1 MRNLIQSFVRLL
13 VMTVVEGLSL
23 LLMAWIIPGI
33 SIVTD
38 GSSGVFTEAISI
50 AIVLA
55 ILNGLVRPIL
65 VLLTLPIS
73 IVTLGLF
80 TLVINALMLL
90 LASAF
95 LPFFQVDSF
104 WSALGGA
111 VILSAVNTLI
121 TGLITIDDDHSFYD
135 GVVQWISRRKLE
147 EKEVDPGRGI
157 IMLEIDG
164 LSYQRMQ
171 RALDEGI
178 MPIAKRLVEKNSHA
192 LSHTDCGLPSQTSAC
207 QAGIMYG
214 DNYNIPA
221 FRWYDKE
228 QGRLYVSNNFK
239 DAAEINGRY
248 SNGQGLLREGTS
260 INNLM
265 AGDANKAILTMSML
279 LDGPEE
285 VDRRSPEDMYLVFV
299 NPYFFTRALV
309 LTIWDIFVEFF
320 QILRQRIRNTR
331 PRINRLEKAYP
342 ILRGVTN
349 VFMRDVSTYTVILDI
364 IRGSP
369 AIYTTYVGYDEVAHH
384 AGPDTKDAMD
394 TLRGI
399 DKQLGRI
406 LDVIERKAPRPYDV
420 FVLSDHGQSYGATFL
435 QRYGLTLSK
444 YLESLLGGEAKVT
457 EIDATENAQGHAN
470 VLLTEISNLQGAKKT
485 GRVTDAALAQAA
497 RTLESQMGSEEAPP
511 ALMDVAVIACV
522 SGNLANVYFDLHTG
536 KVNQAELNAAHP
548 GLVDTLVSHEGIGLV
563 VAYDEG
569 GAPWVLGKP
578 GARNLQTAQV
588 VEGDPLVQ
596 YGDPDFRAK
605 QLLRLA
611 SFPHAGDLIVISTL
625 YPDGQVAAFEELV
638 GCHGGLGGQ
647 QTDSFLFHPGDME
660 VPPTSNSADVFYVLD
675 ARRGLP
681 VVEEESPEDVE
692 QVGAW
697 SRENLLAGMRDIS
710 ELLSRS
716 LRALRLER
724 GLFSE
729 VADDPKA
736 TGQALLIF
744 VLFGIASGIFDAFN
758 ESLPGAPILKFALD
772 VLGTLLVWSV
782 IIMLA
787 TVAGRV
793 LKGRGTFSRSFRAV
807 GFAHIPEVVTW
818 LHIIPVAGPLFNIVG
833 TVMLLVATWL
843 ALQESLRISK
853 WRALLIP
860 LVALVIVVLS
870 IEVINLVASGTALTV
885 ETILDQ
891 LGLLAG

>member
-1 MRNLIQSFVRLL
+1 MRNLIQSIIRLL
-13 VMTVVEGLSL
+13 IMTVVEGLSL

-33 SIVTD
+33 SIISD
-38 GSSGVFTEAISI
+38 GSSSVLTEAVSI

-55 ILNGLVRPIL
+55 ILNGLIRPIL

-90 LASAF
+90 LAGAV
-95 LPFFQVDSF
+95 LPFFEVDDF
-104 WSALGGA
+104 WAALAGGI
-111 VILSAVNTLI
+111 ILSAVNTVI
-121 TGLITIDDDHSFYD
+121 TGLMTIDDDNSFYD

-147 EKEVDPGRGI
+147 TKEADPGRGI

-164 LSYQRMQ
+164 LSYQRMK
-171 RALDEGI
+171 RALDKGI
-178 MPIAKRLVEKNSHA
+178 MPVAQKLVAKNSHA

-221 FRWYDKE
+221 FRWYDKD

-248 SNGQGLLREGTS
+248 SNGQGLLRQGTS

-309 LTIWDIFVEFF
+309 LTIWDILVEFF
-320 QILRQRIRNTR
+320 QILRQRIRNTW

-399 DKQLGRI
+399 DKQLERM

-435 QRYGLTLSK
+435 QRYGLTLSE
-444 YLESLLGGEAKVT
+444 YLESLLGDEAKVT

-470 VLLTEISNLQGAKKT
+470 VLLTEISNLRGAKKT
-485 GRVTDAALAQAA
+485 GRVTNAALAQAT
-497 RTLESQMGSEEAPP
+497 RTLESQIGSDEAPA
-511 ALMDVAVIACV
+511 ALMDAAVIACV
-522 SGNLANVYFDLHTG
+522 SGNLANVYFDLRAG
-536 KVNQAELNAAHP
+536 KVSQMELEAAHP
-548 GLVDTLVSHEGIGLV
+548 GLLEALVNHEGIGLTV
-563 VAYDEG
+563 TYDDAG
-569 GAPWVLGKP
+569 TPWVLGKP
-578 GARNLQTAQV
+578 GARNLQTGQV
-588 VEGDPLVQ
+588 VDGDPLER
-596 YGDPDFRAK
+596 YGDPEFRAK

-647 QTDSFLFHPGDME
+647 QTDSFLFHPADME
-660 VPPTSNSADVFYVLD
+660 VPPTANSADVFHILNG
-675 ARRGLP
+675 RRGLP
-681 VVEEESPEDVE
+681 VVEAPSQDEPEEVA
-692 QVGAW
+692 AW
-697 SRENLLAGMRDIS
+697 SRRNLLAGMADLPG
-710 ELLSRS
+710 LLSR
-716 LRALRLER
+716 ALRVLR
-724 GLFSE
+724 LDRKLFRE

-744 VLFGIASGIFDAFN
+744 ILFGIAAGIADTFDQ
-758 ESLPGAPILKFALD
+758 SQTDRSILVFVLD
-772 VLGTLLVWSV
+772 FLGTMLIWAF
-782 IIMLA
+782 IILLA

-793 LKGRGTFSRSFRAV
+793 LRGRGTFTRAFRAV
-807 GFAHIPEVVTW
+807 SFAHITTAITW
-818 LHIIPVAGPLFNIVG
+818 LQVIPVAGPLFDIVG
-833 TVMLLVATWL
+833 TVMLLVAIWL

-860 LVALVIVVLS
+860 VVTVIVIVVG
-870 IEVINLVASGTALTV
+870 IAVIDLVASGTALTI
-885 ETILDQ
+885 ETIFTQ
-891 LGLLAG
+891 LGFGTG

>member
-1 MRNLIQSFVRLL
+1 MRNFIQSLIRLL
-13 VMTVVEGLSL
+13 IMTVVEGLSL

-33 SIVTD
+33 TIITD
-38 GSSGVFTEAISI
+38 GSSSVLTEAISI

-55 ILNGLVRPIL
+55 ILNGLIRPIL

-104 WSALGGA
+104 WAALGGA
-111 VILSAVNTLI
+111 IILSAVNTLV
-121 TGLITIDDDHSFYD
+121 TGLISIDDDHSFYD
-135 GVVQWISRRKLE
+135 GVVQWLSRRKLE
-147 EKEVDPGRGI
+147 TKEADPGRGI

-178 MPIAKRLVEKNSHA
+178 MPTAKRLVETNSYN

-214 DNYNIPA
+214 DNDNIPA

-239 DAAEINGRY
+239 DAAELNGRY
-248 SNGQGLLREGTS
+248 ANGQGLLRDGTS

-265 AGDANKAILTMSML
+265 AGDASKAILTMSML
-279 LDGPEE
+279 LEGPEE

-309 LTIWDIFVEFF
+309 LTIWDILVELF
-320 QILRQRIRNTR
+320 QGVRQRIRNAW

-342 ILRGVTN
+342 LLRGVTN

-399 DKQLGRI
+399 DKQLERI

-420 FVLSDHGQSYGATFL
+420 FVLSDHGQSYGATFY
-435 QRYGLTLSK
+435 QRYGLTLSE
-444 YLESLLGGEAKVT
+444 YLESLVAGEAKVT

-470 VLLTEISNLQGAKKT
+470 VLLAEINNLQGSRKT
-485 GRVTDAALAQAA
+485 GRFTDAALAQAA
-497 RTLESQMGSEEAPP
+497 RTLERQTKPDEVPP
-511 ALMDVAVIACV
+511 ALMDSAVIACV
-522 SGNLANVYFDLHTG
+522 SGNLANVYFDLHAG
-536 KVNQAELNAAHP
+536 KVNRAELNVAHP
-548 GLVDTLVSHEGIGLV
+548 GLLETLVDHEGIGLV
-563 VAYDEG
+563 VAYDE
-569 GAPWVLGKP
+569 ASEPWVLGKP
-578 GARNLQTAQV
+578 GARNLQTGQV
-588 VEGDPLVQ
+588 VEGDPLEP

-611 SFPHAGDLIVISTL
+611 KFPHAGDLVVISTL

-647 QTDSFLFHPGDME
+647 QTDSFLFHPADME
-660 VPPTSNSADVFYVLD
+660 VPPTSNSADVFHILN

-681 VVEEESPEDVE
+681 MEEKVPQEAVAVES
-692 QVGAW
+692 AW
-697 SRENLLAGMRDIS
+697 SWGNLFAGMRDLS
-710 ELLSRS
+710 GLLSRS

-724 GLFSE
+724 SLFRE

-736 TGQALLIF
+736 NGQALLIF
-744 VLFGIASGIFDAFN
+744 ILFGIASGLFDAFN
-758 ESLPGAPILKFALD
+758 DSLPGDPILKFVLD
-772 VLGTLLVWSV
+772 VLGTLLVWSL
-782 IIMLA
+782 IILLA

-793 LKGRGTFSRSFRAV
+793 LKGKGTFSRAFRAV
-807 GFAHIPEVVTW
+807 GFAHVPEAITW
-818 LHIIPVAGPLFNIVG
+818 LQIIPVAGSLFNVVG

-843 ALQESLRISK
+843 ALQESLRIYK

-860 LVALVIVVLS
+860 LVALVIVLLA
-870 IEVINLVASGTALTV
+870 IEVINLVASGAALTV
-885 ETILDQ
+885 ETILAQ
-891 LGLLAG
+891 LGLLPG

>member
-1 MRNLIQSFVRLL
+1 MRNFIQSLTRLL
-13 VMTVVEGLSL
+13 IMTVVEGLSL
-23 LLMAWIIPGI
+23 LLMVWIIPGI
-33 SIVTD
+33 KITTE
-38 GSSGVFTEAISI
+38 GSSSALTEAISI

-73 IVTLGLF
+73 ILTLGLF

-95 LPFFQVDSF
+95 LPFFQVDDF
-104 WSALGGA
+104 WAALGGA
-111 VILSAVNTLI
+111 VILSAANTLI
-121 TGLITIDDDHSFYD
+121 TSLISIDDDHSFYD
-135 GVVQWISRRKLE
+135 GVVQWISRRKLQTE
-147 EKEVDPGRGI
+147 EADPGRGI

-171 RALDEGI
+171 RALDQGI
-178 MPIAKRLVEKNSHA
+178 MPTAKRLVKTGNHA
-192 LSHTDCGLPSQTSAC
+192 LAHTDCGLPSQTSAC

-248 SNGQGLLREGTS
+248 ANGQGLLRNGTS

-265 AGDANKAILTMSML
+265 AGDASKAILTMSML
-279 LDGPEE
+279 LEGPEE

-309 LTIWDIFVEFF
+309 LTIWDILVELF
-320 QILRQRIRNTR
+320 QGARQRIRNTW

-342 ILRGVTN
+342 LLRGVTN

-384 AGPDTKDAMD
+384 AGPDTEDAMD

-399 DKQLGRI
+399 DKQLERV

-420 FVLSDHGQSYGATFL
+420 FVLSDHGQSYGATFY
-435 QRYGLTLSK
+435 QRYGLTLSQH
-444 YLESLLGGEAKVT
+444 LESLLGGEAKVT

-470 VLLTEISNLQGAKKT
+470 VLLAEINNLQGSRKT

-497 RTLESQMGSEEAPP
+497 RTLERQMEPDEVPP
-511 ALMDVAVIACV
+511 ALMDSAVIACV
-522 SGNLANVYFDLHTG
+522 SGNLANVYFDLHAG
-536 KVNQAELNAAHP
+536 KVSQAELNAAHP
-548 GLVDTLVSHEGIGLV
+548 GLLETLVNHEGIGLV
-563 VAYDEG
+563 VAYGETGD
-569 GAPWVLGKP
+569 PWVLGKS
-578 GARNLQTAQV
+578 GARNLQTGQV
-588 VEGDPLVQ
+588 MEGDPLEA
-596 YGDPDFRAK
+596 YGDPDFRAR

-611 SFPHAGDLIVISTL
+611 GFPHAGDLVVISTL

-647 QTDSFLFHPGDME
+647 QTDSFLFHPADME
-660 VPPTSNSADVFYVLD
+660 VPPTSNSADIFHILN
-675 ARRGLP
+675 ARRGLA
-681 VVEEESPEDVE
+681 VVEEAPQEIIEGQP
-692 QVGAW
+692 AW
-697 SRENLLAGMRDIS
+697 SRENLLAGMGDLS
-710 ELLSRS
+710 GLLSRS

-724 GLFSE
+724 SLFRE

-744 VLFGIASGIFDAFN
+744 VLFGIASGIVDAFN
-758 ESLPGAPILKFALD
+758 GSLPGAPLLKFFLD
-772 VLGTLLVWSV
+772 VLGTLLVWSL
-782 IIMLA
+782 IILLA
-787 TVAGRV
+787 TVAGRT
-793 LKGRGTFSRSFRAV
+793 LKGRGTFSRTFRAV
-807 GFAHIPEVVTW
+807 GFAHVPEAITW

-833 TVMLLVATWL
+833 TVMLLVTTWL

-860 LVALVIVVLS
+860 LVALVIVILAFV
-870 IEVINLVASGTALTV
+870 VIDLVASGAALTV
-885 ETILDQ
+885 ETILAQ
-891 LGLLAG
+891 LGLLPG

>member
-1 MRNLIQSFVRLL
+1 
-13 VMTVVEGLSL
+13 
-23 LLMAWIIPGI
+23 
-33 SIVTD
+33 
-38 GSSGVFTEAISI
+38 
-50 AIVLA
+50 
-55 ILNGLVRPIL
+55 
-65 VLLTLPIS
+65 
-73 IVTLGLF
+73 
-80 TLVINALMLL
+80 
-90 LASAF
+90 
-95 LPFFQVDSF
+95 
-104 WSALGGA
+104 
-111 VILSAVNTLI
+111 
-121 TGLITIDDDHSFYD
+121 
-135 GVVQWISRRKLE
+135 
-147 EKEVDPGRGI
+147 
-157 IMLEIDG
+157 
-164 LSYQRMQ
+164 
-171 RALDEGI
+171 
-178 MPIAKRLVEKNSHA
+178 
-192 LSHTDCGLPSQTSAC
+192 
-207 QAGIMYG
+207 MYG
-214 DNYNIPA
+214 DNYDIPA
-221 FRWYDKE
+221 FRWYEKE

-299 NPYFFTRALV
+299 NPYFFTRSLV

-320 QILRQRIRNTR
+320 QILRQRIRNTW

-399 DKQLGRI
+399 DKQLERI
-406 LDVIERKAPRPYDV
+406 LDVIDRKAPRPYDV

-435 QRYGLTLSK
+435 QRYGLTLSE

-497 RTLESQMGSEEAPP
+497 RTLESQMEPDEAQP
-511 ALMDVAVIACV
+511 ALMDAAAIACV

-536 KVNQAELNAAHP
+536 KVNQAELSAAHP
-548 GLVDTLVSHEGIGLV
+548 GLLETLVSHEGIGLV
-563 VAYDEG
+563 VAYDEAE
-569 GAPWVLGKP
+569 APWVLGKP
-578 GARNLQTAQV
+578 GARNLQTGQV
-588 VEGDPLVQ
+588 VDGDPLEH

-611 SFPHAGDLIVISTL
+611 SFPNAGDLIVISTL

-647 QTDSFLFHPGDME
+647 QTDSFLFHPADMK
-660 VPPTSNSADVFYVLD
+660 VPPTSNSADVFYILD

-681 VVEEESPEDVE
+681 VVEIEPQGVVEES
-692 QVGAW
+692 GAW
-697 SRENLLAGMRDIS
+697 SRENLSAGIRDIS
-710 ELLSRS
+710 GLLSRS

-744 VLFGIASGIFDAFN
+744 ILFGIASGIFDAFN
-758 ESLPGAPILKFALD
+758 ESLPGAPVMKFVLD
-772 VLGTLLVWSV
+772 VLGTVLIWLF
-782 IIMLA
+782 IILLA
-787 TVAGRV
+787 TAAGRV
-793 LKGRGTFSRSFRAV
+793 LKGRGNFSRSFRAI
-807 GFAHIPEVVTW
+807 GFAHIPEAITW
-818 LHIIPVAGPLFNIVG
+818 LHIIPVAGPLFSIAG

-843 ALQESLRISK
+843 ALQESLRVSK

-860 LVALVIVVLS
+860 LVALVIVIMA
-870 IEVINLVASGTALTV
+870 IEVVNLVASGAVLTV
-885 ETILDQ
+885 ETILAQ
-891 LGLLAG
+891 LGLLPG

>member
-1 MRNLIQSFVRLL
+1 MRNLIQSTSRLFIVTL
-13 VMTVVEGLSL
+13 LEGLSL

-38 GSSGVFTEAISI
+38 GSSGVLTEAISI
-50 AIVLA
+50 AIILA

-90 LASAF
+90 LADAF
-95 LPFFQVDSF
+95 LPFFQVDDF
-104 WSALGGA
+104 WAALLGA
-111 VILSAVNTLI
+111 IILSAVNTLI
-121 TGLITIDDDHSFYD
+121 TGLITIDDEHSFYD

-147 EKEVDPGRGI
+147 AKEADPGRGI

-164 LSYQRMQ
+164 LSYKRMQ

-178 MPIAKRLVEKNSHA
+178 MPVARRLVEKNSHA

-214 DNYNIPA
+214 DNHNIPA

-248 SNGQGLLREGTS
+248 SNGQGLLRGGTS

-279 LDGPEE
+279 FDGPEE

-320 QILRQRIRNTR
+320 QILRQRVRNTW

-399 DKQLGRI
+399 DKQLGRV

-420 FVLSDHGQSYGATFL
+420 FVLSDHGQSFGATFL
-435 QRYGLTLSK
+435 QRYGLTLSD
-444 YLESLLGGEAKVT
+444 YLESLLGGDAKVA

-470 VLLTEISNLQGAKKT
+470 VLLTEIGNLQSARRT

-497 RTLESQMGSEEAPP
+497 RTLESQLDSDDAPP
-511 ALMDVAVIACV
+511 ALMDAAVIACV
-522 SGNLANVYFDLHTG
+522 SGNLANVYFDLRAG
-536 KVNQAELNAAHP
+536 KINQTELNAAHP
-548 GLVDTLVSHEGIGLV
+548 GLMESLVAHEGIGLV
-563 VAYDEG
+563 VTYDED

-578 GARNLQTAQV
+578 GARNLRSGRV
-588 VEGDPLVQ
+588 VDGDPLAP
-596 YGDPDFRAK
+596 YGDPDFRAG

-647 QTDSFLFHPGDME
+647 QTDSFLFHPADMD
-660 VPPTSNSADVFYVLD
+660 VPPTSNSADVFHILN

-681 VVEEESPEDVE
+681 LLEEEPQEDAEEVA
-692 QVGAW
+692 AW
-697 SRENLLAGMRDIS
+697 SRENLSAGIGDIS
-710 ELLSRS
+710 GLLSRS

-724 GLFSE
+724 SLFGE

-744 VLFGIASGIFDAFN
+744 VLFGAASGLSDALN
-758 ESLPGAPILKFALD
+758 QSLPGAPITKFVLD
-772 VLGTLLVWSV
+772 TLSTVLVWAF
-782 IIMLA
+782 IILLA
-787 TVAGRV
+787 TLAGRA
-793 LKGRGTFSRSFRAV
+793 LKGRGTFARSFRAV
-807 GFAHIPEVVTW
+807 GFAHIPESLTW

-843 ALQESLRISK
+843 ALQESLRISR

-860 LVALVIVVLS
+860 LVALIIVVLAF
-870 IEVINLVASGTALTV
+870 ETINLVASGATLTL
-885 ETILDQ
+885 ETILAQ
-891 LGLLAG
+891 LGLLAE

>member
-1 MRNLIQSFVRLL
+1 MRKFIQSLIRLL
-13 VMTVVEGLSL
+13 IMTVVEGLSL

-33 SIVTD
+33 TIVTD
-38 GSSGVFTEAISI
+38 GSSGVLTEAISI
-50 AIVLA
+50 AILLA
-55 ILNGLVRPIL
+55 ILNGLIRPIL

-73 IVTLGLF
+73 ILTLGFF

-95 LPFFQVDSF
+95 LPFFEVDGF
-104 WSALGGA
+104 WAALGGA

-121 TGLITIDDDHSFYD
+121 NGLISIDDDHSFYD
-135 GVVQWISRRKLE
+135 GVVQWISRRRLE
-147 EKEVDPGRGI
+147 TKEADPGRGI

-178 MPIAKRLVEKNSHA
+178 MPTAKRLVETKSHG

-214 DNYNIPA
+214 DNHNIPA

-239 DAAEINGRY
+239 DAAELNGRY

-279 LDGPEE
+279 LEGPEE

-309 LTIWDIFVEFF
+309 LTIWDILVELF
-320 QILRQRIRNTR
+320 QGARQRIRNAW

-342 ILRGVTN
+342 LLRGITN

-399 DKQLGRI
+399 DKQLERI

-420 FVLSDHGQSYGATFL
+420 FVLSDHGQSYGATFY
-435 QRYGLTLSK
+435 QRYGLTLSE

-470 VLLTEISNLQGAKKT
+470 VLLAEINNLQGSRKT
-485 GRVTDAALAQAA
+485 GRVTDAALGQAA
-497 RTLESQMGSEEAPP
+497 RTLQTQIETDETPP
-511 ALMDVAVIACV
+511 ALMDSAVIACV
-522 SGNLANVYFDLHTG
+522 SGNLANVYFDLHAG
-536 KVNQAELNAAHP
+536 KVNQVELNEAHP
-548 GLVDTLVSHEGIGLV
+548 GLLERLVNHEGIGLV
-563 VAYDEG
+563 VAYDEAG
-569 GAPWVLGKP
+569 DPWVLGNP
-578 GARNLQTAQV
+578 GARNLRTGRV
-588 VEGDPLVQ
+588 VKGDPLEP
-596 YGDPDFRAK
+596 YGDPDFRAM

-611 SFPHAGDLIVISTL
+611 EFPHAGDLVVISTL

-647 QTDSFLFHPGDME
+647 QTDSFLFHPADME
-660 VPPTSNSADVFYVLD
+660 VPPTSNSADVFHILNG
-675 ARRGLP
+675 RRGLP
-681 VVEEESPEDVE
+681 VVEDSPQEVVEE
-692 QVGAW
+692 VGAW
-697 SRENLLAGMRDIS
+697 SRDNLLAGIGDLS
-710 ELLSRS
+710 GLLSRS

-724 GLFSE
+724 SLFRE

-744 VLFGIASGIFDAFN
+744 ILFGIASGISDAFN
-758 ESLPGAPILKFALD
+758 ESLPGRPILKFVLD
-772 VLGTLLVWSV
+772 VLGTLLVWSA
-782 IIMLA
+782 IILLA
-787 TVAGRV
+787 TLAGRT
-793 LKGRGTFSRSFRAV
+793 LRGRGTFSRTFRAV
-807 GFAHIPEVVTW
+807 GFAQVPEVITW
-818 LHIIPVAGPLFNIVG
+818 LHILPVAGPLFNIVG

-860 LVALVIVVLS
+860 LVALVIVFLA
-870 IEVINLVASGTALTV
+870 IEVIELVVGGAALTV
-885 ETILDQ
+885 ETILAQ
-891 LGLLAG
+891 LGLLPG